1 MTRGGILPCKLLVLY
16 EPRRG
21 GGGGGGQL
29 LPIRYTSW
37 VLGGDWFCSFISSI
51 PYNCKYDEI

>member
-21 GGGGGGQL
+21 GGEGGSAVAYKIYVMGARGRL
-29 LPIRYTSW
+29 
-37 VLGGDWFCSFISSI
+37 VL
-51 PYNCKYDEI
+51 